1 MTTAMD
7 EWDTLIQDCEN
18 REQRLSDW
26 ERQFIDSVRR
36 QIDAGHPLTAKQSD
50 TLNDIWDKVT

>member
-1 MTTAMD
+1 MSTAMN
-7 EWDTLIQDCEN
+7 EWSTLVEDCEN

-26 ERQFIDSVRR
+26 ERTFIDSVRR
-36 QIDAGHPLTAKQSD
+36 QLDAGRPLTAKQSD